1 MKNGAVILGVL
12 GFLCLTGVASAQSTP
27 PARTGFQMD
36 VRTGYSVPMGKL
48 FGSSDQQG
56 AASGMKLSDLVS
68 GQVPFIVDIGGKLI
82 PELFLGGYFG
92 LAFGGAGGSAKRAC
106 DVGGESCVA
115 VGIHL
120 GIEVQYQIRPA
131 AFVDPW
137 VGYGLGIE
145 SLGVSAAR
153 GGTTE
158 SIGYGGF
165 EFARLMAGVDFRVTR
180 VFGVGP
186 FVDLSLAQYTSEN
199 VGSQSAT
206 LQNTAMHQWLTLGAR
221 FVFFP

>member
-1 MKNGAVILGVL
+1 VILGVL
-12 GFLCLTGVASAQSTP
+12 GFLAVAGVAPAQTAP

-48 FGSSDQQG
+48 ASADQ
-56 AASGMKLSDLVS
+56 AAAVPGTKLSDMVS
-68 GQVPFIVDIGGKLI
+68 GQVPFIVDIGGKII
-82 PELFLGGYFG
+82 PELFLGGYLG
-92 LAFGGAGGSAKRAC
+92 LAFGGAGGAVKRAC
-106 DVGGESCVA
+106 DLDGESCVA
-115 VGIHL
+115 VGVHL
-120 GIEVQYQIRPA
+120 GIELQYQIRPA

-137 VGYGLGIE
+137 IGYGLGIE
-145 SLGVSAAR
+145 SLALSFAR

-158 SIGYGGF
+158 SVGFSGF
-165 EFARLMAGVDFRVTR
+165 EFARLMAGVDFRITR

-186 FVDLSLAQYTSEN
+186 FIDLSLAQYTSEK

-206 LQNTAMHQWLTLGAR
+206 LDNTATHEWLTLGAR